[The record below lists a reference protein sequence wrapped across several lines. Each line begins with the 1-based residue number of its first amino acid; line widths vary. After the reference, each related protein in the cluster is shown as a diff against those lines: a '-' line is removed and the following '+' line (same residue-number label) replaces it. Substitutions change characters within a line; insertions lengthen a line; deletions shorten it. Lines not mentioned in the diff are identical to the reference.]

1 MLDKAKSDNLIT
13 KMRKEEKSDFSEE
26 IFTLDSFSDDDNLLQ
41 LDDIDSLNNISKIQK
56 TEEDLDIIDEEF
68 DNYDE
73 ALKQLDQYDLEALQ
87 LKLGVELTRDEI
99 EQKLGIDTEDT
110 LKQQLISMESEMNLL
125 KKEEKLLNLELEEL
139 QTQNDEFEALNENK
153 ENHSSNI
160 INGLNEDNYHFNEK
174 YEIKTDKLDHEIS
187 QFTLKTKTI
196 LENIGNSI
204 YQTIEHL
211 SPNSDLI
218 RILDASNCSINS
230 SGISDFI
237 EIISNFI
244 SKLTSTYDTSLH
256 SLKSLQ
262 TSISPFKNSPEMT
275 HLISN

>member
-160 INGLNEDNYHFNEK
+160 INGLKEDNYHFNEK
-174 YEIKTDKLDHEIS
+174 YEKKTDKLDTEIS